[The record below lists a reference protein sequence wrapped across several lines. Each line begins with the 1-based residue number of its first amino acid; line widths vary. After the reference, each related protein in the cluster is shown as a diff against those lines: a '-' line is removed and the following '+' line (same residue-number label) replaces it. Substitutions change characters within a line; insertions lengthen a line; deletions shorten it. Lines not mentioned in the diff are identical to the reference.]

1 MRPNPW
7 LCIVLTPVAQAL
19 LLLTACANPVGTPTT
34 RPLGILALVIPL
46 GCYLWG
52 LRGSVFVPEHPRR
65 LVRVLGLG
73 LVAAGLSFGGL
84 FIGLQAITADAMA
97 HGGWDGNCS
106 APTSA
111 VSPAASPAPSPVTV
125 SPADTSAPPR

>member
-19 LLLTACANPVGTPTT
+19 LLLTASANPVGTPTT
-34 RPLGILALVIPL
+34 RPLGILALVIPF

-65 LVRVLGLG
+65 LVRLLGLG

-84 FIGLQAITADAMA
+84 FIGLQAITADAISRGA
-97 HGGWDGNCS
+97 WDGLCS
-106 APTSA
+106 DSA
-111 VSPAASPAPSPVTV
+111 TAVSPAPSPVTL
-125 SPADTSAPPR
+125 SPADTAAPPQ